1 MIALGTTQAS
11 VWGYST
17 AIYPTTITGQSNS
30 STIVGAFTKPT
41 IVSDGNAYSIMS
53 NANVTIGGIVRQNVI
68 MKITPGNTNTATTNW
83 SQATTTYIFPD
94 AVYPVDPVTGF
105 GRQSWT
111 QSQNNAD
118 VNFNT
123 GVLAS
128 NGLIYWPPHGGGLFI
143 IFNPVDET
151 WKTAA
156 IYPTVVSILSA
167 GAATSLVLGTDNKI
181 YVFPA
186 VSGARPYRITTSP
199 NAMSDI
205 AEFGFITALSSV
217 LGVTTPTLPQSWKDS
232 AGNVYSDTTASLNG
246 VIAGHSRPGSTES
259 ATLSYI
265 VDLIVHPLGRIYL
278 LPIGGRGRIFY
289 IDIANWN
296 NDRALVSASG
306 LITTQ
311 ALGVQKGLNLYY
323 AFLEKPR
330 DADHDINTL
339 KIYLVSMLSS
349 SNNATINDIRN
360 SELLYIDP
368 LTNNMGVINMNYLTA
383 VVASN
388 NYPMA
393 KRISLANGA
402 TQSWNKGPS
411 AGTIT
416 NTGGYMITG
425 ADVPGSK
432 ADGVIKIAKDKQ
444 GIIYGQSE
452 QQFIAFGPGQSFT
465 GGGVNA
471 IYPNHSKFISI
482 PTSNV
487 TTPFLSEIVSI
498 KEYGPGITY
507 FNYDSD
513 LDKGM
518 YEPPALANISTLGTT
533 LFNSMFNKPK

>member
-17 AIYPTTITGQSNS
+17 AIYPTAITFQSGTS
-30 STIVGAFTKPT
+30 AIVGSFTKLTMTPNG
-41 IVSDGNAYSIMS
+41 DAYSIMTTG
-53 NANVTIGGIVRQNVI
+53 NVTINGVSRQNVI
-68 MKITPGNTNTATTNW
+68 MKVTPGSTNTATTNW
-83 SQATTTYIFPD
+83 SQATTSYIFSD
-94 AVYPVDPVTGF
+94 ATYPVDPVTGF
-105 GRQSWT
+105 GRQPWT

-128 NGLIYWPPHGGGLFI
+128 NGLIYWPPHGGGKFI

-151 WKTAA
+151 WKTAVT
-156 IYPTVVSILSA
+156 YPTVLSTFGE
-167 GAATSLVLGTDNKI
+167 GAVTSLVLGTDNKI
-181 YVFPA
+181 YVFPGT
-186 VSGARPYRITTSP
+186 SGGRVYRITTSP
-199 NAMSDI
+199 NAMSDT
-205 AEFGFITALSSV
+205 AEFGFLTSLVPV
-217 LGVTTPTLPQSWKDS
+217 LGPTTATLPQSWKDS
-232 AGNVYSDTTASLNG
+232 AGNVYSDTTASLNSL
-246 VIAGHSRPGSTES
+246 IPAHTRPGTQP
-259 ATLSYI
+259 AAKLSYI
-265 VDLIVHPLGRIYL
+265 IDAIVHPSGRIYL
-278 LPIGGRGRIFY
+278 LPLNGRGRIFY
-289 IDIANWN
+289 IDIANWGT
-296 NDRALVSASG
+296 DRELVSATG

-311 ALGVQKGLNLYY
+311 ALGAQKGLNLYY
-323 AFLEKPR
+323 SFLEKPR
-330 DADHDINTL
+330 DENHDISTL
-339 KIYLVSMLSS
+339 KIYLVSMLTSS
-349 SNNATINDIRN
+349 SNASINDIKN

-368 LTNNMGVINMNYLTA
+368 VTNNMGVINMNYRA
-383 VVASN
+383 SIVSSN

-425 ADVPGSK
+425 PDVSASK
-432 ADGVIKIAKDKQ
+432 TDGVIKIAKDKQ

-452 QQFIAFGPGQSFT
+452 QQFTSFQPGQSFT

-471 IYPNHSKFISI
+471 VYPNHSKFISI

-487 TTPFLSEIVSI
+487 TSSFLSEIVSI

-507 FNYDSD
+507 FNYDPD
-513 LDKGM
+513 LDKRM